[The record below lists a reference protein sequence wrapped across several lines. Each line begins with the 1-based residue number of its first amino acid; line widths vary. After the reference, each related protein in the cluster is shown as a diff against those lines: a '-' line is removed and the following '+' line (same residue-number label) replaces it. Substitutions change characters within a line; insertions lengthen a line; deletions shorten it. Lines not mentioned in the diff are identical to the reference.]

1 MLVVKRL
8 AMSLIHEQV
17 LAAVGMNYLDNQIIF
32 FQFLDININF
42 IFFLLETQT
51 SETHLFYL
59 TILKLRVYIHMVLST
74 LV

>member
-17 LAAVGMNYLDNQIIF
+17 LPAVGMNYLHNQIIF

-42 IFFLLETQT
+42 IFFFLETQT

-59 TILKLRVYIHMVLST
+59 TILKLQVHIYMVLST